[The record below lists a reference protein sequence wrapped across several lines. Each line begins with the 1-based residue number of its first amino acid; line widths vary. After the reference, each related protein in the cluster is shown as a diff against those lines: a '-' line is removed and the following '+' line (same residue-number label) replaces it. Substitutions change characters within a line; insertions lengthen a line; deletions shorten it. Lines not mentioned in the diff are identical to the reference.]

1 MATWPRFCGNSCAS
15 ITLRQ
20 ISPIAPAV
28 ATGFEDQAE
37 HQLGCTPALLSVRRE
52 TTVTSIGSQG
62 PFLLCYVLC
71 YNRAM
76 PRKNLPPYV
85 QRVTR
90 PGKPTRF
97 RGWAMIAG
105 KRRFGPVRDDAL
117 VAHRDAVHMRGFD
130 EGPAWGGTFESR
142 TEEWLL
148 AIKDRLTPDTLEYY
162 RGKLKAI
169 WRTIPK
175 SIALERVSAAALSEF
190 VRAARAEHDLSAR
203 TIQHCR
209 RVLNTFFAWCVRR
222 NLVSANPVQ
231 AVAWPKP
238 QDTPPDVLN
247 EVELAGMLARITDP
261 WAADLA
267 VAMAY
272 TGLRRGEVARLE
284 LRDIDLDGD
293 RLWVR
298 GKARAQAHPIPADA
312 LPAVRRLVAA
322 ADGREFLIPG
332 PHDKARRSKIA
343 ETFRAWQRKLGDTR
357 WHPHTLRHSVAT
369 IMLRKGVAAPTVQRF
384 LRHSSFAMTQRYVH
398 LVEADVHA
406 AAQRLRLVPTVDDA
420 AQHG

>member
-1 MATWPRFCGNSCAS
+1 
-15 ITLRQ
+15 
-20 ISPIAPAV
+20 
-28 ATGFEDQAE
+28 
-37 HQLGCTPALLSVRRE
+37 
-52 TTVTSIGSQG
+52 
-62 PFLLCYVLC
+62 
-71 YNRAM
+71 
-76 PRKNLPPYV
+76 
-85 QRVTR
+85 
-90 PGKPTRF
+90 
-97 RGWAMIAG
+97 MIAG

-117 VAHRDAVHMRGFD
+117 AAHRDAIHMRGFD

-142 TEEWLL
+142 TEEWLQ

-322 ADGREFLIPG
+322 AGEREFLIPG

-343 ETFRAWQRKLGDTR
+343 ETFRTWQRKLGDTR

-420 AQHG
+420 AKHG